1 MDPEK
6 KKPEPNLSA
15 AQAEEVLPEKPHVVR
30 TFALDEAQATGNPVK
45 PKERQM
51 VFAAPTPLTPSVT
64 DTAAPVVEAAKPV
77 IDPRVTERESA
88 IVSETSEFVKK
99 SADESKDNDQ
109 TPDIETLLQKEVP
122 KEAATESPPSPLV
135 PPKPEAPHIP
145 APSPIHTYKSDF
157 AERVK
162 VQSASPFSVM
172 AAEMDATKKPA
183 SIAAPADADKR
194 ATLIGVG
201 LLVLALVI
209 AVGAYWFSTRTQFV
223 PLIPDVPSLIFADEK
238 YELKSTTD
246 DALQAEVS
254 SLKTQS
260 FAKNVILLY
269 TSISTTTALGETY
282 TLVGGKNTFIAL
294 GLEAPDILV
303 RNIGEKTTLG
313 VARSQGLYYPFF
325 VLDVTHFERTF
336 AGMLDFEPAMQ
347 RELSFAYPLQEVSVT
362 NERGVTE
369 RILIEPAFRFV
380 DEVVSSHDVRVL
392 YDVQGKIIMLW
403 GYKDKQTL
411 IITRDKESFE
421 EILSRVRTTVE

>member
-1 MDPEK
+1 MDAEDK
-6 KKPEPNLSA
+6 KLES
-15 AQAEEVLPEKPHVVR
+15 EEVLPEKPHVVR

-51 VFAAPTPLTPSVT
+51 VFSAPKVSETVPQVQTPVAEVTARDQRVT
-64 DTAAPVVEAAKPV
+64 D
-77 IDPRVTERESA
+77 REQA
-88 IVSETSEFVKK
+88 IVSETTEFVKE
-99 SADESKDNDQ
+99 SAASSVATDLS
-109 TPDIETLLQKEVP
+109 PDIDVLLEKKAPVEVP
-122 KEAATESPPSPLV
+122 APSIAPPT
-135 PPKPEAPHIP
+135 PETPHV
-145 APSPIHTYKSDF
+145 AVPSPIHTYKSDF

-162 VQSASPFSVM
+162 VQSASPFSVI

-183 SIAAPADADKR
+183 PLDSGPASEKK

-209 AVGAYWFSTRTQFV
+209 AVSAYWFSTRTQFV
-223 PLIPDVPSLIFADEK
+223 PLIADVPSLIFADEK
-238 YELKSTTD
+238 YELKSASD
-246 DALQAEVS
+246 DALQAEIS
-254 SLKTQS
+254 GLRTQS
-260 FAKNVILLY
+260 FSKNVILLY
-269 TSISTTTALGETY
+269 ANISTTTELGETIL
-282 TLVGGKNTFIAL
+282 TTGGKGTFTAL
-294 GLEAPDILV
+294 GFTAPDILV
-303 RNIGEKTTLG
+303 RNIGDKTTLG
-313 VARSQGLYYPFF
+313 LARSQGLYYPFF

-336 AGMLDFEPAMQ
+336 AGMLDFEPSIQ

-369 RILIEPAFRFV
+369 RILIEPAPRFV

-392 YDVQGKIIMLW
+392 YDVQGKIVMLW

>member
-1 MDPEK
+1 MDAEEK
-6 KKPEPNLSA
+6 KIEPE
-15 AQAEEVLPEKPHVVR
+15 EILPEKPHVVR

-51 VFAAPTPLTPSVT
+51 VFAAPK
-64 DTAAPVVEAAKPV
+64 VEETVAKPLPKEELAPAR
-77 IDPRVTERESA
+77 DPRLQERESQ
-88 IVSETSEFVKK
+88 IISETTDFVIEN
-99 SADESKDNDQ
+99 SASSPTNNLS
-109 TPDIETLLQKEVP
+109 PDIDTLLERQAPVQEPTPAV
-122 KEAATESPPSPLV
+122 V
-135 PPKPEAPHIP
+135 PPTPEP
-145 APSPIHTYKSDF
+145 AHVPVPSPIHTYKSDF

-172 AAEMDATKKPA
+172 AAEMDATKKPTA
-183 SIAAPADADKR
+183 SIPAPDSDRK

-201 LLVLALVI
+201 LLVLALMI

-223 PLIPDVPSLIFADEK
+223 PIIADVPSLIVADEK

-254 SLKTQS
+254 GLRPQS
-260 FAKNVILLY
+260 FSKNVILLY
-269 TSISTTTALGETY
+269 TNLSTTTALGDTY
-282 TLVGGKNTFIAL
+282 TVTGGKSTFNAL
-294 GLEAPDILV
+294 GFVAPDILV
-303 RNIGEKTTLG
+303 RNIGDKTTLG
-313 VARSQGLYYPFF
+313 LARSQGLYYPFF

-336 AGMLDFEPAMQ
+336 AGMLDFEPSIQ
-347 RELSFAYPLQEVSVT
+347 RELSFAYPLQEVSLT

-369 RILIEPAFRFV
+369 RILIEPASRFV

-411 IITRDKESFE
+411 IIARDKESFGE
-421 EILSRVRTTVE
+421 VLSRIRTTVE